1 MEVLSKN
8 RPVLILSALCV
19 LLFVFNIGSCIN
31 SQGKASAYRKEMAQ
45 RFDVEEKI
53 AKLSQE
59 KALLTE
65 KLKAQEKE
73 SQEDKAALEAAK
85 KALLQEQLVC
95 QTIKDDL
102 QKLTKINESLELKLK
117 ESLKTVKRVKK

>member
-8 RPVLILSALCV
+8 KPVLILSALCV
-19 LLFVFNIGSCIN
+19 LLFVLYIGSCIN
-31 SQGKASAYRKEMAQ
+31 LQGKASAHRKEMSQ
-45 RFDVEEKI
+45 RFEVEEKI
-53 AKLSQE
+53 SKLSQE
-59 KALLTE
+59 KALLVE
-65 KLKAQEKE
+65 ALKAQEKE
-73 SQEDKAALEAAK
+73 SQEDKAALEVAK

>member
-1 MEVLSKN
+1 MESLFKN
-8 RPVLILSALCV
+8 RPVLVLSVLCA
-19 LLFVFNIGSCIN
+19 LLFVLNIGSCVN
-31 SQGKASAYRKEMAQ
+31 LRSKVCAYRKEMAQ

-59 KALLTE
+59 KALLAQS
-65 KLKAQEKE
+65 LKAQENE
-73 SQEDKAALEAAK
+73 SQEDRSALEAAK

>member
-1 MEVLSKN
+1 MEFLFKSK
-8 RPVLILSALCV
+8 PVLILSVLCV
-19 LLFVFNIGSCIN
+19 LLFVLNIGSCIN
-31 SQGKASAYRKEMAQ
+31 AHSKASSYRKEMAQ

-65 KLKAQEKE
+65 RLKAQENE
-73 SQEDKAALEAAK
+73 SLDDKVALEAAK

-117 ESLKTVKRVKK
+117 ESLKTVKKVKK

>member
-1 MEVLSKN
+1 MEFLFKN
-8 RPVLILSALCV
+8 RPVLILSVLCV
-19 LLFVFNIGSCIN
+19 LLFLLNIGSCLN
-31 SQGKASAYRKEMAQ
+31 SYSKTSAYRKEMAQ

-73 SQEDKAALEAAK
+73 SQEDKAALEATK
-85 KALLQEQLVC
+85 KSLLQEQLVG

-102 QKLTKINESLELKLK
+102 QKLTKINEALELKLK
-117 ESLKTVKRVKK
+117 ESLKTVKKAKK

>member
-1 MEVLSKN
+1 
-8 RPVLILSALCV
+8 
-19 LLFVFNIGSCIN
+19 
-31 SQGKASAYRKEMAQ
+31 MAQ

-59 KALLTE
+59 KALLAQS
-65 KLKAQEKE
+65 LKAQENE
-73 SQEDKAALEAAK
+73 SQEDRSALEAAK

>member
-1 MEVLSKN
+1 
-8 RPVLILSALCV
+8 
-19 LLFVFNIGSCIN
+19 
-31 SQGKASAYRKEMAQ
+31 MAQ

-53 AKLSQE
+53 VKLSQE

-73 SQEDKAALEAAK
+73 SQEDKAALEATK
-85 KALLQEQLVC
+85 KSLFQEQLVG

-102 QKLTKINESLELKLK
+102 QKLTKINEALELKLK
-117 ESLKTVKRVKK
+117 ESLKTVKKAKK